1 MDASYSGSLAG
12 GTTVVVV
19 GGILYKIYNTINNRK
34 IKIMCC
40 GRKFSASVEIR
51 KTSRHSDK
59 DSDKDSD
66 KHNDKNDTPSSSS
79 NDSIVDLVDEIK
91 KKENK
96 YAIRIQAAYRGYSAR
111 RRIQFERLIQQ
122 VRAKSSSSSN
132 SSPLCILR
140 PHSAAKN

>member
-1 MDASYSGSLAG
+1 
-12 GTTVVVV
+12 
-19 GGILYKIYNTINNRK
+19 
-34 IKIMCC
+34 MCC

-51 KTSRHSDK
+51 KTSRHP
-59 DSDKDSD
+59 DKDSD
-66 KHNDKNDTPSSSS
+66 KHSDKHPDKNNDTPSSSS

-140 PHSAAKN
+140 PDK